1 MKSKLLFT
9 AALMSAASLASQE
22 TYEAKGIVTDKS
34 AYEYA
39 MGRLLADA
47 EDGQVDVSGWVMRN
61 AKMSILSAGMYDAQM
76 GWNTDVTGGNFRIR
90 ASGAP
95 RLQCVDVDRS
105 YTNTFPR
112 YVATDSCALHKHQII
127 GRDSAGEIIDVLT
140 LDPIPADE

>member
-22 TYEAKGIVTDKS
+22 TNEAKGIVTDKS

-76 GWNTDVTGGNFRIR
+76 GWNTDVTGGNFRIY
-90 ASGAP
+90 AIP
-95 RLQCVDVDRS
+95 NNKDVILGDCPCPKAIKS
-105 YTNTFPR
+105 WQQL
-112 YVATDSCALHKHQII
+112 SI
-127 GRDSAGEIIDVLT
+127 
-140 LDPIPADE
+140 

>member
-22 TYEAKGIVTDKS
+22 TNEAKGIVTDKS

-76 GWNTDVTGGNFRIR
+76 GCNPWRLPVSQWGGT
-90 ASGAP
+90 
-95 RLQCVDVDRS
+95 L
-105 YTNTFPR
+105 
-112 YVATDSCALHKHQII
+112 
-127 GRDSAGEIIDVLT
+127 AGKWLS
-140 LDPIPADE
+140 L